1 MKSKF
6 TNLTINELRQYVLE
20 HNDDKEAFYSLID
33 RLQEAESSNS
43 FPCPN
48 NPDNLN
54 IMKQA
59 IREKLGK

>member
-6 TNLTINELRQYVLE
+6 ANLTITELRQYVLDN
-20 HNDDKEAFYSLID
+20 NDDKEAFYSLID
-33 RLQEAESSNS
+33 RLQEAESSKS

-59 IREKLGK
+59 IREKLNK